1 MAIGHVFSRFLNF
14 KKDFANLKVR
24 SGLPP
29 GHGPPGGYPMQGMPA
44 MPPGY
49 PGMGY
54 PGA

>member
-1 MAIGHVFSRFLNF
+1 MVIRHLCSHLPFQKGL
-14 KKDFANLKVR
+14 ANLKVR
-24 SGLPP
+24 SGFPP
-29 GHGPPGGYPMQGMPA
+29 GPHGPPGGYPMQGMPA